1 MAKTLAVFALVG
13 LLLTVGLPVLAQEVQ
28 LPIENPEG
36 LTSINLCQ
44 PTDSLQACIAKVFSI
59 VFRFL
64 IFLAGAFAVIM
75 FVWAGIL
82 YISGGDDQA
91 KAGTAKGKIVT
102 AAIGLIIAL
111 VAYVAIQIID
121 RFVRSG
127 NVS

>member
-1 MAKTLAVFALVG
+1 MAKTLAVFTLVG
-13 LLLTVGLPVLAQEVQ
+13 LLLTLGLPVLAQEVQ

-64 IFLAGAFAVIM
+64 IFVAGAFAVIM

-82 YISGGDDQA
+82 YISKGDDPGE
-91 KAGTAKGKIVT
+91 AGKAKGKIVA

-111 VAYVAIQIID
+111 IAYVAIQIID

-127 NVS
+127 TVS

>member
-1 MAKTLAVFALVG
+1 MIKALAVFTLVG
-13 LLLTVGLPVLAQEVQ
+13 MLLTLGLPVLAQEVQ

-82 YISGGDDQA
+82 YISKGDDPAEATKA
-91 KAGTAKGKIVT
+91 KDKIVA
-102 AAIGLIIAL
+102 AAIGLMIAL
-111 VAYVAIQIID
+111 IAYVAIQIID